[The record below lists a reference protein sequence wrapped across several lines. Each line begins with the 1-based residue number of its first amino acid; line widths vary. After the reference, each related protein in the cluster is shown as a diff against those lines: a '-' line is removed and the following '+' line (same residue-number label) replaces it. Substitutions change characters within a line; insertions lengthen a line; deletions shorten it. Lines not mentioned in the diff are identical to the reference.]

1 VVALACAALA
11 VTVWVAPAAA
21 QAEEELSPFMN
32 DYLADFERVSGKL
45 VSLAEA
51 VPADKYSWQ
60 PSGEVRTVS
69 EVYMHV
75 TGANFGIPA
84 GLGATPAKGMEG
96 DDLFAILQQLE
107 AEVTAKEAVI
117 AKLEGSIAYAKEAV
131 KEVAAAGLEE
141 QSELFGFPA
150 SQRAY
155 LMILLTH
162 SHEHLGQSI
171 AYARSIGV
179 VPPWSRPQAEE
190 GEGGGGR

>member
-1 VVALACAALA
+1 MRTTSRRVVALACAALA
-11 VTVWVAPAAA
+11 VAVWVAPAAA
-21 QAEEELSPFMN
+21 QAEEELSPFMS

-69 EVYMHV
+69 EVYIHV
-75 TGANFGIPA
+75 AGANFGIPA
-84 GLGATPAKGMEG
+84 GLGATPAKGTV
-96 DDLFAILQQLE
+96 E

-150 SQRAY
+150 SKRAY
-155 LMILLTH
+155 LLILLTH

-190 GEGGGGR
+190 GEGGAGQ